1 MYYLGVYIRP
11 FIFKA
16 FLRAG
21 DALGP
26 LCSIWDA
33 TKHLLLMGGG
43 GENPQELLLQ
53 LLLSSTDLWS
63 SQQGDYFGFT

>member
-1 MYYLGVYIRP
+1 MSYLGVYIRP

-33 TKHLLLMGGG
+33 TKQLVLMEGRISTRAAL
-43 GENPQELLLQ
+43 ENHPQ
-53 LLLSSTDLWS
+53 
-63 SQQGDYFGFT
+63 

>member
-1 MYYLGVYIRP
+1 MYNLGFTIRL

-26 LCSIWDA
+26 LCSIWEHPDA
-33 TKHLLLMGGG
+33 EEKIL
-43 GENPQELLLQ
+43 
-53 LLLSSTDLWS
+53 
-63 SQQGDYFGFT
+63 

>member
-1 MYYLGVYIRP
+1 MDNSGFAIRL

-26 LCSIWDA
+26 LCSIWERPDA
-33 TKHLLLMGGG
+33 EEKIL
-43 GENPQELLLQ
+43 
-53 LLLSSTDLWS
+53 
-63 SQQGDYFGFT
+63 